1 MTLPTVSS
9 KRPVTTSAKSP
20 CESSEASHDPAHL
33 LIEES
38 GQIIGEVA
46 LRVQRGQP

>member
-1 MTLPTVSS
+1 MTGPTFSS

-20 CESSEASHDPAHL
+20 CASSEAGHDPAHV
-33 LIEES
+33 LIEEAGHYIS
-38 GQIIGEVA
+38 EVA